1 MVTFF
6 SKAISFLAKDFD
18 VKTYFMRLGWIL
30 AIVFAYKYYG
40 AKEDISDIRVEK
52 IKIENRLNQCKAD
65 IFTQN
70 ELIKRGEIDLA
81 AKEEE
86 YKAAMA
92 VKPKY
97 KTTYIYEV
105 SRDLNVSDEREL
117 ADLRGLI
124 DEYVSSKVE
133 GGSK

>member
-1 MVTFF
+1 MFF
-6 SKAISFLAKDFD
+6 SKAVAFIAKDFD
-18 VKTYFMRLGWIL
+18 VKTYFMRLGWVL
-30 AIVFAYKYYG
+30 AIVFIYKYYG
-40 AKEDISDIRVEK
+40 AKEDISDLRVEK

-86 YKAAMA
+86 YKSAMA
-92 VKPKY
+92 AKPKY
-97 KTTYIYEV
+97 KTTYVYQV
-105 SRDLNVSDEREL
+105 SRELNVTDKREL

-124 DEYVSSKVE
+124 DEYVSSKTE